1 MGEKE
6 ARNILEKRLYLEL
19 QVFRYSIL
27 KKSKRE
33 IYDSSYKIEMLE
45 TIYDIL
51 LEKIQNI
58 KEEQICH
65 LLWWKGGILE
75 LMYQEWL
82 KKEDSSYAE
91 LSVHIKDEL
100 KLFSEEDFVI
110 LSKEDIHG
118 KRVNPAA

>member
-6 ARNILEKRLYLEL
+6 VRNLLEKRLYLEL

-27 KKSKRE
+27 RNSKRE
-33 IYDSSYKIEMLE
+33 IYDSAYKIEILE

-51 LEKIQNI
+51 LEKIQSI
-58 KEEQICH
+58 KEELICH

-82 KKEDSSYAE
+82 KKEDSSYEE
-91 LSVHIKDEL
+91 LMVHIKDEL
-100 KLFSEEDFVI
+100 RLFSGEDFVI
-110 LSKEDIHG
+110 LSKEELDG
-118 KRVNPAA
+118 KRTNQAA

>member
-6 ARNILEKRLYLEL
+6 AINLLEKRLYLEL

-27 KKSKRE
+27 RKSKRE
-33 IYDSSYKIEMLE
+33 IYDSAYKIEMLE

-58 KEEQICH
+58 TEDFICH

-82 KKEDSSYAE
+82 KKEDSSYEE
-91 LSVHIKDEL
+91 LLVHINDEL
-100 KLFSEEDFVI
+100 RLFSGEDFVI
-110 LSKEDIHG
+110 FTKEGLDG
-118 KRVNPAA
+118 KRVDKAA

>member
-6 ARNILEKRLYLEL
+6 ARNLLEKRLYLEL

-27 KKSKRE
+27 RKSKRE
-33 IYDSSYKIEMLE
+33 IYDSAYKIEMLE

-58 KEEQICH
+58 TEDLICH

-82 KKEDSSYAE
+82 KKEDSSYEE
-91 LSVHIKDEL
+91 LLIHVKDEL
-100 KLFSEEDFVI
+100 RLFSGEDLVVFT
-110 LSKEDIHG
+110 KEGANGERIN
-118 KRVNPAA
+118 KVA